1 MKSVLI
7 IDDHE
12 DAAAAIAR
20 IVAAAGAA
28 PTVMTESPGFA
39 AAFRA
44 LSPQAVILD
53 VMMPDQDGIEVLR
66 ELAAIAPATPVLI
79 VTGHGEVWARMAREL
94 GTILGLTHVEMAAK
108 PVTRAAVLDFLRCVF
123 ADLCPG

>member
-1 MKSVLI
+1 MTSVLI
-7 IDDHE
+7 IDDHK

-94 GTILGLTHVEMAAK
+94 GSILGLTHVEIAAK
-108 PVTRAAVLDFLRCVF
+108 PVTRAAVLAFLRCVS